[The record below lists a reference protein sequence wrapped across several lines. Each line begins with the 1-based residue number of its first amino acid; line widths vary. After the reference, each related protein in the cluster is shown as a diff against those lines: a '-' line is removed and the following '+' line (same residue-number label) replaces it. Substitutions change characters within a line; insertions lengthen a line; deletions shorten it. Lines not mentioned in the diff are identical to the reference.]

1 MVAEPSSRSISGS
14 VTRDPVVE
22 PSKPRLLK
30 LLGPGLVTGASDDDP
45 SGIATYSQAGAQFGY
60 AASWSLVLT
69 YPLMVAIQIIS
80 ARVGRTTGH
89 GLAGNIARCYPRWVA
104 YAVTVPLLA
113 ANVINIGADLGAM
126 GDALRLLVGGSSRVY
141 VVLLGAICIG
151 LQVLLAYKRYVA
163 VLKWLSLALLA
174 YAATLFVAKVDWAAL
189 AWGIALPKLSF
200 DPAYLSI
207 VVAIFGT
214 TISPYLFFWQASQ
227 EAEDLKEKPREQ
239 PLIRHPEQAE
249 PARERIQ
256 LDTAIGMA
264 ISNLIALAIMTTTA
278 STLNPAGLTDIRSSV
293 DAAKALEPIAGS
305 FATVIFAVGILG
317 TGILAVPVLAGSAAY
332 AIGETA
338 RWPVGLSRQPRKA
351 KAFYLAVSI
360 ATIIGVALNFTTVDP
375 IKALVWSAI
384 INGVVAVPIMVI
396 LMLLAADPKVM
407 KQFVIGPVLKLFGWT
422 ATAAMTAAVIGM
434 LVTAI

>member
-1 MVAEPSSRSISGS
+1 MAAESSSRSGPGS
-14 VTRDPVVE
+14 ARDPVVE

-45 SGIATYSQAGAQFGY
+45 SGIATYSQAGAQFGH

-89 GLAGNIARCYPRWVA
+89 GIAGNIARSYPRWVA
-104 YAVTVPLLA
+104 FAVTVPLLV

-126 GDALRLLVGGSSRVY
+126 GDALKMLVGGPAHIY
-141 VVLLGAICIG
+141 VVVFGAICIG
-151 LQVLLAYKRYVA
+151 LQVLLEYKRYVA
-163 VLKWLSLALLA
+163 VLKWLSLVLLA
-174 YAATLFVAKVDWAAL
+174 YVATLFVVKVDWL
-189 AWGIALPKLSF
+189 AVATSIVLPRLSF
-200 DPAYLSI
+200 SADYLSI
-207 VVAIFGT
+207 IVAIFGT

-227 EAEDLKEKPREQ
+227 EAEDLKEKPREE
-239 PLIRHPEQAE
+239 PLVDHPEQAE

-256 LDTAIGMA
+256 LDTVIGMA
-264 ISNLIALAIMTTTA
+264 ISNVIALAIVTTTA
-278 STLNPAGLTDIRSSV
+278 STLNPAGLTDIQSSV

-305 FATVIFAVGILG
+305 FAKVIFALGILG

-332 AIGETA
+332 AIGEA
-338 RWPVGLSRQPRKA
+338 AKWPVGLSREPREA

-360 ATIIGVALNFTTVDP
+360 ATAIGVVLNFTSVDP

-396 LMLLAADPKVM
+396 LMLLASDPKIM
-407 KQFVIGPVLKLFGWT
+407 KQFVIGHT
-422 ATAAMTAAVIGM
+422 R
-434 LVTAI
+434 